1 MEIDPISFDYSLE
14 ARPLDLVNGDM
25 GLVLG
30 LGDRW
35 LISLIDGAGHGPEAH
50 QISEQLRLCIVKHKN
65 KKLVSIMN
73 SMDALARGTPGGVAI
88 LASLNIARSEINYVS
103 VGNVGFK
110 KFGRKNLNLMSQ
122 DGVLGYAI
130 RTSRENK
137 LPVSKGDVLIFHTDG
152 ISSQFDLMDYPN
164 ILKDDV
170 GVIGKNLI
178 KKFGKENDDATCIV
192 LKIK

>member
-1 MEIDPISFDYSLE
+1 MEIDSISFDYSLA

-35 LISLIDGAGHGPEAH
+35 LICLVDGAGHGLEAH
-50 QISEQLRLCIVKHKN
+50 QISEKLRLCIVKHQN
-65 KKLVSIMN
+65 KELVSIMN
-73 SMDALARGTPGGVAI
+73 IMDDLARGTPGGVAI
-88 LASLNIARSEINYVS
+88 LASLNTARSEIDYVS

-110 KFGRKNLNLMSQ
+110 KFGRKNLNLISQ

-130 RTSRENK
+130 RTSRKNR

-152 ISSQFDLMDYPN
+152 ICSHFDLMDYPN

-170 GVIGKNLI
+170 NTIGQTLI
-178 KKFGKENDDATCIV
+178 KKFGKRNDDATCIV